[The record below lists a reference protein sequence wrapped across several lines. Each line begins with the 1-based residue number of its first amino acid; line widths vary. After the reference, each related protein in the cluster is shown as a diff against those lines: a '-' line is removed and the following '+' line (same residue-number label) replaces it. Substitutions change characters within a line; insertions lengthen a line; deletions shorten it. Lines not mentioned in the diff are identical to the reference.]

1 MSYQVQNITFS
12 YPNGSRPVLR
22 EVSLCVDPGQV
33 VVLLGPNGAGKTTLL
48 LSMMNLLK
56 PAVGQID
63 IDGQNIRLLSP
74 RELAAKVAYVPQSHE
89 PAFDY
94 TVLEFVVMGRA
105 PKVGIFGR
113 PDRDD
118 EIRCMEIL
126 DELGI
131 SHLASKSCMEISGGE
146 RQQAL
151 IARALAQEPDMIL
164 FDEPTAHLDFGNQE
178 RALVQIKKMAE
189 RGHGVL
195 MTTHHPDHALM
206 LGDQTALLHKDGRME
221 QGSTADIVTEER
233 LSAVYDTKLRLIEI
247 EQLGRQACLL
257 PGFGRKEG
265 QL

>member
-1 MSYQVQNITFS
+1 MSYQVLDITFT

-22 EVSLCVDPGQV
+22 EVSLCVEPGQV

-48 LSMMNLLK
+48 LCMMNLLK
-56 PAVGQID
+56 PALGQID
-63 IDGQNIRLLSP
+63 IDGQDIRDLSP
-74 RELAAKVAYVPQSHE
+74 REVASKVAYVPQSHE

-105 PKVGIFGR
+105 PKYGIFGK
-113 PDRDD
+113 PDRGD
-118 EIRCMEIL
+118 EIRCLEIL
-126 DELGI
+126 EELGI

-151 IARALAQEPDMIL
+151 IARALAQEPEMIL

-206 LGDQTALLHKDGRME
+206 LGDQTALLSKHGHLE
-221 QGSTADIVTEER
+221 QGPTATIVTEER
-233 LSAVYDTKLRLIEI
+233 LSSLYDTRLRLIEI

-257 PGFGRKEG
+257 PGIGRKEG